1 MSAFPGPLI
10 DALLRTAARL
20 ETGVDYQ
27 WGHQGAC
34 NCGHLAQTITQLSPA
49 QIHAAA
55 IRRAVEDWGEQAR
68 EYCPGSGFPMDYILS
83 RILALGVT
91 AEDIGRLERLS
102 DPRVVQRL
110 GRNDLRHNQ
119 REDVIAYM
127 RAWAALLA
135 EDAASAQALA
145 ERAA

>member
-1 MSAFPGPLI
+1 MSAFPAPLI

-20 ETGVDYQ
+20 ETGVSYQ

-55 IRRAVEDWGEQAR
+55 VRRAVEDWAEQAR
-68 EYCPGSGFPMDYILS
+68 EYCPGSGLPMDYILS
-83 RILALGVT
+83 RIMALGVT
-91 AEDIGRLERLS
+91 AQDIAQLERLS
-102 DPRVVQRL
+102 DPRVLQRL

-119 REDVIAYM
+119 RDDAIAYM

-135 EDAASAQALA
+135 EDAAPRRALP
-145 ERAA
+145 ERGA

>member
-20 ETGVDYQ
+20 ETGASYQ

-55 IRRAVEDWGEQAR
+55 VRRAAGDWAEQALD
-68 EYCPGSGFPMDYILS
+68 YCPGSGFPMDYILS
-83 RILALGVT
+83 RIMALGVT
-91 AEDIGRLERLS
+91 AEDIARLERLS
-102 DPRVVQRL
+102 DPRVLQRL

-119 REDVIAYM
+119 REDVVAYM

-135 EDAASAQALA
+135 EDAAPRRALA